1 MAKKDATST
10 SREIVPV
17 TAERPESPVAK
28 AILEFVSRIPESEVP
43 KVKGD
48 PAEEC
53 RRLASS
59 AAQKAAITAGSLALP
74 PGPFGWLTVLPEL
87 VAIWRIQGQ
96 LVSDIAAAY
105 GKTPKLGREQMLW
118 CLFRHTAAQAFR
130 DVAIRVGDRLVFR
143 TTATSVLQR
152 LAGRIGVSVSKRA
165 VGKGISRWLPV
176 VGALGVG
183 AYAYYDTGQVAKT
196 AIDLFSGE
204 IHIDDDPDS
213 NAGKKAGARKTIDAS
228 PITVTQTG
236 SPTSGSQAR
245 RGSQARTSTR
255 SVGAGSAGEKP
266 PKKSAARKTPAT
278 PVGAGSAGEKPT
290 KKSAPRKTS
299 PAFIRKRA
307 STKKV
312 VTRQPAAAKTA
323 AKTSRPTAKKAAT
336 KATKKTAARRTPAKK
351 TVTRKPKAA
360 T

>member
-1 MAKKDATST
+1 MAKKEVSST

-17 TAERPESPVAK
+17 SAEREESPVAK

-43 KVKGD
+43 RIKGD
-48 PAEEC
+48 AAEEC
-53 RRLASS
+53 RRLAAS
-59 AAQKAAITAGSLALP
+59 AAQKAAITAGTLALP
-74 PGPFGWLTVLPEL
+74 PGPLGWLTVLPEL

-196 AIDLFSGE
+196 AIDLFSGD
-204 IHIDDDPDS
+204 IHIDDTPDGS
-213 NAGKKAGARKTIDAS
+213 ESGKRTPAASKT
-228 PITVTQTG
+228 T
-236 SPTSGSQAR
+236 
-245 RGSQARTSTR
+245 
-255 SVGAGSAGEKP
+255 
-266 PKKSAARKTPAT
+266 SAAA
-278 PVGAGSAGEKPT
+278 PVGAGSAGDKPAT
-290 KKSAPRKTS
+290 KSAARRTT
-299 PAFIRKRA
+299 PAATRKRA
-307 STKKV
+307 S
-312 VTRQPAAAKTA
+312 
-323 AKTSRPTAKKAAT
+323 AKKAVARKSAGAKVAT
-336 KATKKTAARRTPAKK
+336 PTTAKPAPKKAAKKATKKTTAGRAPAKK
-351 TVTRKPKAA
+351 TTARRAPAKKSTARRPKAA

>member
-1 MAKKDATST
+1 MVKKDASSSSN

-17 TAERPESPVAK
+17 PTDRGESPAAK
-28 AILEFVSRIPESEVP
+28 AILEFVSRIPESDVP
-43 KVKGD
+43 RIKGD
-48 PAEEC
+48 AAEEC
-53 RRLASS
+53 RRLAAS
-59 AAQKAAITAGSLALP
+59 AAQKAAITAGTLALP
-74 PGPFGWLTVLPEL
+74 PGPLGWLTVLPEL

-165 VGKGISRWLPV
+165 VGKGISRWLPI

-196 AIDLFSGE
+196 AIDLFSGD
-204 IHIDDDPDS
+204 IHIDDDPD
-213 NAGKKAGARKTIDAS
+213 GREPGD
-228 PITVTQTG
+228 
-236 SPTSGSQAR
+236 
-245 RGSQARTSTR
+245 
-255 SVGAGSAGEKP
+255 
-266 PKKSAARKTPAT
+266 
-278 PVGAGSAGEKPT
+278 KPT
-290 KKSAPRKTS
+290 AKTATRKTS
-299 PAFIRKRA
+299 PAATRKRA
-307 STKKV
+307 T
-312 VTRQPAAAKTA
+312 
-323 AKTSRPTAKKAAT
+323 
-336 KATKKTAARRTPAKK
+336 TKKTTA
-351 TVTRKPKAA
+351 RKPGTA

>member
-1 MAKKDATST
+1 MSKKDASAST
-10 SREIVPV
+10 SKEIVPV
-17 TAERPESPVAK
+17 SADRGESPVAK
-28 AILEFVSRIPESEVP
+28 AILEFVSRIPESDVP
-43 KVKGD
+43 RIKGD
-48 PAEEC
+48 AAEEC
-53 RRLASS
+53 RRLAAS
-59 AAQKAAITAGSLALP
+59 AAQKAAITAGTLALP
-74 PGPFGWLTVLPEL
+74 PGPLGWLTVLPEL

-204 IHIDDDPDS
+204 VHIDDDPD
-213 NAGKKAGARKTIDAS
+213 GHEPG
-228 PITVTQTG
+228 
-236 SPTSGSQAR
+236 
-245 RGSQARTSTR
+245 
-255 SVGAGSAGEKP
+255 
-266 PKKSAARKTPAT
+266 RKTPAT
-278 PVGAGSAGEKPT
+278 SKTTSAAAPVGAGSAGDKPAT
-290 KKSAPRKTS
+290 KSAARKTT
-299 PAFIRKRA
+299 PAATRKRA
-307 STKKV
+307 TTKKAVTRKSSSTKLATSATAK
-312 VTRQPAAAKTA
+312 PA
-323 AKTSRPTAKKAAT
+323 AKKAAK
-336 KATKKTAARRTPAKK
+336 KATKKTTARQAPAKK
-351 TVTRKPKAA
+351 NTARRAPAKKSTARTPKAA

>member
-1 MAKKDATST
+1 MAKKDSSDST
-10 SREIVPV
+10 SKEIVPV
-17 TAERPESPVAK
+17 SADRGESPVAR
-28 AILEFVSRIPESEVP
+28 AILEFVSRIPESDVP
-43 KVKGD
+43 RVKGD
-48 PAEEC
+48 AAEEC
-53 RRLASS
+53 RRLAAS

-74 PGPFGWLTVLPEL
+74 PGPLGWLTVLPEL

-196 AIDLFSGE
+196 AIDLFSGD
-204 IHIDDDPDS
+204 IHVDDNPDGS
-213 NAGKKAGARKTIDAS
+213 EPIKKASTRTTTGAA
-228 PITVTQTG
+228 
-236 SPTSGSQAR
+236 TSG
-245 RGSQARTSTR
+245 GTEPR
-255 SVGAGSAGEKP
+255 SVGAGSAGDKP
-266 PKKSAARKTPAT
+266 ATKSATRKNTPAAT
-278 PVGAGSAGEKPT
+278 
-290 KKSAPRKTS
+290 
-299 PAFIRKRA
+299 RKRA
-307 STKKV
+307 ITKRTVARKSAGTKAAKSTTAK
-312 VTRQPAAAKTA
+312 PAAT
-323 AKTSRPTAKKAAT
+323 RAT
-336 KATKKTAARRTPAKK
+336 KKATKKTTARRAPAKK
-351 TVTRKPKAA
+351 SATRKPKAA

>member
-1 MAKKDATST
+1 MAKKEASST

-17 TAERPESPVAK
+17 SAEREESPVAK
-28 AILEFVSRIPESEVP
+28 AILEFVSRIPESDVP
-43 KVKGD
+43 RIRGD
-48 PAEEC
+48 AAEEC
-53 RRLASS
+53 RRLAAS
-59 AAQKAAITAGSLALP
+59 AAQKAAITAGTLALP
-74 PGPFGWLTVLPEL
+74 PGPLGWLTVLPEL

-204 IHIDDDPDS
+204 IHIDDDPDGS
-213 NAGKKAGARKTIDAS
+213 EPGKKAKPRAAEASATTVAATRSVAS
-228 PITVTQTG
+228 PTKVAT
-236 SPTSGSQAR
+236 
-245 RGSQARTSTR
+245 TR
-255 SVGAGSAGEKP
+255 SVGTGSAGDNP
-266 PKKSAARKTPAT
+266 TTKSAARKSTPAAT
-278 PVGAGSAGEKPT
+278 
-290 KKSAPRKTS
+290 
-299 PAFIRKRA
+299 RKRA
-307 STKKV
+307 TTKKAV
-312 VTRQPAAAKTA
+312 ARKSAGTKVAKSTTAKPAPKKTA
-323 AKTSRPTAKKAAT
+323 K
-336 KATKKTAARRTPAKK
+336 KATKKTTAGRAPAKTTTARRAPAKK
-351 TVTRKPKAA
+351 SVARRPKAA

>member
-1 MAKKDATST
+1 MSRKDTPAST
-10 SREIVPV
+10 SKEIVAV
-17 TAERPESPVAK
+17 SADRGESPVAK
-28 AILEFVSRIPESEVP
+28 AILEFVSRIPESDVP
-43 KVKGD
+43 RVKGD
-48 PAEEC
+48 AAEEC

-74 PGPFGWLTVLPEL
+74 PGPLGWLTVLPEL

-204 IHIDDDPDS
+204 IHIDDDPDGS
-213 NAGKKAGARKTIDAS
+213 EPGKKAGTRKTS
-228 PITVTQTG
+228 E
-236 SPTSGSQAR
+236 S
-245 RGSQARTSTR
+245 STIKGTEPR
-255 SVGAGSAGEKP
+255 SVGAGSAGDKP
-266 PKKSAARKTPAT
+266 PTKAAARKTSPAST
-278 PVGAGSAGEKPT
+278 RVGAGSAGEKPT
-290 KKSAPRKTS
+290 PKSAPRKSPRATTHVGAGSAGEKPTPKSAPRKTPRAATRK
-299 PAFIRKRA
+299 PA
-307 STKKV
+307 T
-312 VTRQPAAAKTA
+312 
-323 AKTSRPTAKKAAT
+323 KKAA
-336 KATKKTAARRTPAKK
+336 KKTPARKSK
-351 TVTRKPKAA
+351 TST
-360 T
+360 

>member
-1 MAKKDATST
+1 MSKKDTSAST
-10 SREIVPV
+10 SREIVAV
-17 TAERPESPVAK
+17 SAERGESPVAK
-28 AILEFVSRIPESEVP
+28 AILEFVSRIPESDVP
-43 KVKGD
+43 PVKGD
-48 PAEEC
+48 AAEEC

-74 PGPFGWLTVLPEL
+74 PGPLGWLTVLPEL

-204 IHIDDDPDS
+204 IHIDDNPDGS
-213 NAGKKAGARKTIDAS
+213 EPGKKTGARKTAAPS
-228 PITVTQTG
+228 TP
-236 SPTSGSQAR
+236 QA
-245 RGSQARTSTR
+245 AAPR
-255 SVGAGSAGEKP
+255 SAGAGSAGDGPTTKSATRKTTP
-266 PKKSAARKTPAT
+266 AATRKRATTKKAVARKSAATKTAKPA
-278 PVGAGSAGEKPT
+278 GAKSAT
-290 KKSAPRKTS
+290 KKA
-299 PAFIRKRA
+299 
-307 STKKV
+307 
-312 VTRQPAAAKTA
+312 
-323 AKTSRPTAKKAAT
+323 AKKAT
-336 KATKKTAARRTPAKK
+336 RKTTARRAPAKK
-351 TVTRKPKAA
+351 PATRKPKAA

>member
-1 MAKKDATST
+1 MAKKDPTST
-10 SREIVPV
+10 SKEIVPV
-17 TAERPESPVAK
+17 SAERGESPVAK

-43 KVKGD
+43 RVKGD
-48 PAEEC
+48 AAEEC

-74 PGPFGWLTVLPEL
+74 PGPLGWLTVLPEL

-204 IHIDDDPDS
+204 IHIDDDPDGGGPDGREP
-213 NAGKKAGARKTIDAS
+213 GKTSRSRK
-228 PITVTQTG
+228 
-236 SPTSGSQAR
+236 
-245 RGSQARTSTR
+245 
-255 SVGAGSAGEKP
+255 GSAITDAK
-266 PKKSAARKTPAT
+266 A
-278 PVGAGSAGEKPT
+278 PVGAGSAGDPP
-290 KKSAPRKTS
+290 APKTAARKTS
-299 PAFIRKRA
+299 PAATRKRA
-307 STKKV
+307 TTKKTV
-312 VTRQPAAAKTA
+312 ARKSVATKATKVAKPA
-323 AKTSRPTAKKAAT
+323 AKKAAA
-336 KATKKTAARRTPAKK
+336 KATSKATKKVAARRAPAKKTAARRP
-351 TVTRKPKAA
+351 RAA

>member
-1 MAKKDATST
+1 M
-10 SREIVPV
+10 
-17 TAERPESPVAK
+17 TADRGESPVAK
-28 AILEFVSRIPESEVP
+28 AILEFVSRIPESDVP
-43 KVKGD
+43 RIKGD
-48 PAEEC
+48 AAEEC
-53 RRLASS
+53 RRLAAS
-59 AAQKAAITAGSLALP
+59 AAQKAAITAGTLALP
-74 PGPFGWLTVLPEL
+74 PGPLGWLTVLPEL

-204 IHIDDDPDS
+204 IHIDDAPDGTEP
-213 NAGKKAGARKTIDAS
+213 GKKAVVGASSAKA
-228 PITVTQTG
+228 TVEAG
-236 SPTSGSQAR
+236 SAKATVGAGSGKA
-245 RGSQARTSTR
+245 T
-255 SVGAGSAGEKP
+255 VGAGSAGDKAAT
-266 PKKSAARKTPAT
+266 KSAARKT
-278 PVGAGSAGEKPT
+278 
-290 KKSAPRKTS
+290 S
-299 PAFIRKRA
+299 PASTRKRA
-307 STKKV
+307 TTKKTVARKSASTKAVKS
-312 VTRQPAAAKTA
+312 AK
-323 AKTSRPTAKKAAT
+323 P
-336 KATKKTAARRTPAKK
+336 ATKKTAAKAAKKTTARRAPAKK
-351 TVTRKPKAA
+351 ATASRKPKAA

>member
-1 MAKKDATST
+1 MAKKDAIST

-17 TAERPESPVAK
+17 SADRGESPVAK
-28 AILEFVSRIPESEVP
+28 AILEFVSRIPESDVP
-43 KVKGD
+43 RIKGD
-48 PAEEC
+48 AAEEC

-59 AAQKAAITAGSLALP
+59 AAQKAAITAGTLALP
-74 PGPFGWLTVLPEL
+74 PGPLGWLTVLPEL

-204 IHIDDDPDS
+204 IHIDDDPDGS
-213 NAGKKAGARKTIDAS
+213 ESGKKASARKS
-228 PITVTQTG
+228 P
-236 SPTSGSQAR
+236 
-245 RGSQARTSTR
+245 
-255 SVGAGSAGEKP
+255 SA
-266 PKKSAARKTPAT
+266 
-278 PVGAGSAGEKPT
+278 PVGAGSAGDKTAT
-290 KKSAPRKTS
+290 KAAARKTT
-299 PAFIRKRA
+299 PAVTRKRA
-307 STKKV
+307 T
-312 VTRQPAAAKTA
+312 T
-323 AKTSRPTAKKAAT
+323 KKAAARKSAAT
-336 KATKKTAARRTPAKK
+336 KIAKSAMAGPSAKKATKKTTKKTTARRAPAKK
-351 TVTRKPKAA
+351 PATRKPKTA

>member
-1 MAKKDATST
+1 MAKKDATPSST
-10 SREIVPV
+10 SREIVAV
-17 TAERPESPVAK
+17 TADRGESPVAK
-28 AILEFVSRIPESEVP
+28 AILEFVSRIPESDVP
-43 KVKGD
+43 RIKGD
-48 PAEEC
+48 AAEEC
-53 RRLASS
+53 RRLAAS
-59 AAQKAAITAGSLALP
+59 AAQKAAITAGTLALP
-74 PGPFGWLTVLPEL
+74 PGPLGWLTVLPEL

-204 IHIDDDPDS
+204 IHIDDTPDGS
-213 NAGKKAGARKTIDAS
+213 EPGKKAVVEAS
-228 PITVTQTG
+228 SAKATVEAG
-236 SPTSGSQAR
+236 SAKAT
-245 RGSQARTSTR
+245 
-255 SVGAGSAGEKP
+255 VGAGSAGDKAAT
-266 PKKSAARKTPAT
+266 KSAARKT
-278 PVGAGSAGEKPT
+278 
-290 KKSAPRKTS
+290 S
-299 PAFIRKRA
+299 PASTRKRA
-307 STKKV
+307 TTKKTVARKSASTKAVKS
-312 VTRQPAAAKTA
+312 AK
-323 AKTSRPTAKKAAT
+323 P
-336 KATKKTAARRTPAKK
+336 ATKKTAAKAAKKTTARRAPAKK
-351 TVTRKPKAA
+351 ATASRKPKAA